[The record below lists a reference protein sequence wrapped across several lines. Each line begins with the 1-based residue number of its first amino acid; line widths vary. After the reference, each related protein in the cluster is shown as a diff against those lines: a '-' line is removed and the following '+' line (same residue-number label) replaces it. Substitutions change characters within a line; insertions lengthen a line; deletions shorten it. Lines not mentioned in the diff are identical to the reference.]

1 MINDEITITPVV
13 TQTRFQRLAKHLL
26 QVAILLPLVAGIFA
40 YRFWIV
46 PPAPD
51 PIDTTSVPTS
61 ISAQTLEERFGVQIR
76 LLGVTAAGGMIDLRY
91 KVLDKEKAAFL
102 VGEASE
108 PPVLIAETSGITL
121 ALDTS
126 THGMKH
132 NTRLENNQIYFHF
145 FPNTQNAVKPGSP
158 VTIVFGSVR
167 LAPIVAQ

>member
-1 MINDEITITPVV
+1 MINDEITITPGV
-13 TQTRFQRLAKHLL
+13 TQTRFQRLAKYLL
-26 QVAILLPLVAGIFA
+26 QAAILLPLVAGVFA
-40 YRFWIV
+40 YRFWTA
-46 PPAPD
+46 PPAPA
-51 PIDTTSVPTS
+51 PLETTNAITS
-61 ISAQTLEERFGVQIR
+61 ISPETLEERFGVQIR

-108 PPVLIAETSGITL
+108 PPVLIAEENGITL

-132 NTRLENNQIYFHF
+132 NTRLENDQIYFHF

-167 LAPIVAQ
+167 LNPILAQ